1 MLAALMPSHRWV
13 RRAYRHFIECRSFGL
28 PSSITE
34 ACRIYL
40 QGPGQV
46 VHAEDNKVGW
56 VETELRRPSGALTR
70 GNSNRA
76 YCRVPDRLDLSY
88 YLSYYR

>member
-1 MLAALMPSHRWV
+1 MPSHRWV
-13 RRAYRHFIECRSFGL
+13 RRAYRHFLECRSFGL

-46 VHAEDNKVGW
+46 VHAEDKKVGW
-56 VETELRRPSGALTR
+56 VETELRRPSGAPTP
-70 GNSNRA
+70 GWEI
-76 YCRVPDRLDLSY
+76 
-88 YLSYYR
+88 